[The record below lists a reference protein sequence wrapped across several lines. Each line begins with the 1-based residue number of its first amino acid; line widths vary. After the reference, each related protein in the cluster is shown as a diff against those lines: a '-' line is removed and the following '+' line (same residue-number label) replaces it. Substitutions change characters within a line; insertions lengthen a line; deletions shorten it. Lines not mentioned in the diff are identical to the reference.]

1 MGLFSRN
8 KKTKQDDGL
17 PEKDI
22 FDRTFEKV
30 DYEKQKQID
39 LALQNRPKSITM
51 NHNDFV
57 SDFDKIISLSN
68 QDIPFQSTERIVVQ
82 KPFEM
87 RKNVRADDVKL
98 VGVSSVIGKRES
110 QQDALA
116 VSERNINQG
125 FENKWL
131 AVLCD
136 GMGGMNGGEQ
146 ASALCVERM
155 LQAFKN
161 NDKPIPEFYRNN
173 IVDIDCE
180 IASLKDE
187 SGNYLGAGTTI
198 VSVVIEDDNLYWGS
212 VGDSHIYI
220 IRNNEMALVN
230 TEHNYMLEL
239 IKQVEQGEITLE
251 EANNDKSK
259 DALISYM
266 GIGSVSLMDVIEK
279 PFKLRKGDHIVLS
292 SDGLYRSVTDEEI
305 FSIVKRNDLNMQ
317 EAAEQLTEY
326 ALSKN
331 NPYQDNTSVI
341 TIKYQ

>member
-8 KKTKQDDGL
+8 KKSKQVGGL

-22 FDRTFEKV
+22 FERTFEKA
-30 DYEKQKQID
+30 DYEKKRQVDI
-39 LALQNRPKSITM
+39 ALQNQPKSISE
-51 NHNDFV
+51 NHKGFV
-57 SDFDKIISLSN
+57 SDFDEVLSLKN
-68 QDIPFQSTERIVVQ
+68 QNVPVQKTQRIVASKAPKV
-82 KPFEM
+82 PPDASAE
-87 RKNVRADDVKL
+87 NVVL
-98 VGVSSVIGKRES
+98 VGTSSVIGRRDS

-116 VSERNINQG
+116 VSDNIQHA
-125 FENKWL
+125 FKNKWL

-146 ASALCVERM
+146 ASVLCVKRM
-155 LQAFKN
+155 LEAFDK

-173 IVDIDCE
+173 VVDIDRAV
-180 IASLKDE
+180 ASLQDE
-187 SGNYLGAGTTI
+187 NGDYLGAGSTL
-198 VSVVIEDDNLYWGS
+198 VSVVIDGNHLYWCS

-239 IKQVEQGEITLE
+239 LKRVEQGEITLE
-251 EANNDKSK
+251 EANKDKSK

-266 GIGSVSLMDVIEK
+266 GIGAISLMDIIEK
-279 PFKLRKGDHIVLS
+279 PFQLAKGDYIVLS
-292 SDGLYRSVTDEEI
+292 SDGLYRSVSDEEI
-305 FSIVKRNDLNMQ
+305 FNIVKQNGFDMQ
-317 EAAEQLTEY
+317 KAAEQLTEC

-341 TIKYQ
+341 TIRYQ